1 MTLDNEPDLCEDRV
15 MKKPPYNL
23 GDLLDRLS
31 ILTMKIY
38 FGSESS
44 ISEHR
49 FLEQSLP
56 AFGINGKVVTNVMRL
71 MLMNRLIWELENEM
85 RNGGEDRL
93 GLEEVGRRAIKIR
106 DFNKKR
112 IEYKNILSELERGFK
127 EVKIQHRSA

>member
-1 MTLDNEPDLCEDRV
+1 MR
-15 MKKPPYNL
+15 KPPYNL

-38 FGSESS
+38 FGSEGS

-112 IEYKNILSELERGFK
+112 IEYKNLLSELERGFK
-127 EVKIQHRSA
+127 ETKIQHRSA